1 MKKKGIE
8 SPEMRPLNSVIV
20 SLLKNSPYQNI
31 SVKKLGWCERISN
44 NSIDFV
50 NMVLLEFLLW
60 SVNIFVHII
69 HKKSRVLP
77 KLVSQGQSQ
86 FYIIVS
92 TAFIYSFSTIFVV
105 LHMLVIQNQ
114 FYLTFTRLAFWHC
127 TFPTFSYELSISQA
141 LLGSS

>member
-50 NMVLLEFLLW
+50 NIVLLEFLLW

-69 HKKSRVLP
+69 HTKSRVLP

-86 FYIIVS
+86 FYIIDS

-114 FYLTFTRLAFWHC
+114 FYLTFTRLAFWQC
-127 TFPTFSYELSISQA
+127 TLPTFSYELSISQA